1 MGHPC
6 GRGEPMKRAW
16 RAAGGSLLWV
26 LAAGAGAAPEALPRK
41 AAADESYPGVVVQ
54 YDTLRNAQGERLR
67 LIVTRPQHSAG
78 KVAVIFVA
86 GWLSCDTVEAP
97 AGTMGAPQRVFRAL
111 AQLPGFA
118 TVRLE
123 KAGVG
128 DSEGD
133 CGASDFSA
141 ELAAYRQ
148 AFRALGSYRFVDTTR
163 VFVFGLS
170 NGGGFAPLVAEA
182 APVRGYVVV
191 GGWIKTW
198 FEHMLEIERRRLALA
213 GVPAAELDA
222 RMKDVAQLYA
232 AYLLQRQSPREIFA
246 RQPRLQA
253 LWEGDAGQQYG
264 RPVRYYQQLQELD
277 LMRAWS
283 QVHAPL
289 LVLRGEFDWIM
300 SRADL
305 ETMAALVNANAPG
318 AAQFV
323 ELPLTGHTLEH
334 YASLEAAFAG
344 KQGPFEDAIAQRI
357 AAWFAAQ
364 R

>member
-1 MGHPC
+1 
-6 GRGEPMKRAW
+6 MKTAW
-16 RAAGGSLLWV
+16 HALGMMLV
-26 LAAGAGAAPEALPRK
+26 LASATAVAATGAALPRK
-41 AAADESYPGVVVQ
+41 SADESYPGVVVQ
-54 YDTLRNAQGERLR
+54 YDTLRSAAGERLR
-67 LIVTRPQHSAG
+67 LIVTRPRHLDG

-97 AGTMGAPQRVFRAL
+97 AGTAGAAQQVFRAL

-148 AFRALGSYRFVDTTR
+148 AFRALGAYPFVDTTR

-182 APVRGYVVV
+182 APVRGYLVV

-222 RMKDVAQLYA
+222 QMQDVAQLYA
-232 AYLLQRQSPREIFA
+232 AYLLQRLTPREIFA
-246 RQPRLQA
+246 RQPRLQR
-253 LWEGDAGQQYG
+253 LWAGDAGQQYG

-283 QVHAPL
+283 QVRVPL
-289 LVLRGEFDWIM
+289 LALHGEFDWIM

-305 ETMAALVNANAPG
+305 ETMVALVNANAPG

-323 ELPLTGHTLEH
+323 ELPQTGHTLEH

-344 KQGPFEDAIAQRI
+344 KQAAFEDAVARRIVAWFEAQR
-357 AAWFAAQ
+357 
-364 R
+364 

>member
-1 MGHPC
+1 MN
-6 GRGEPMKRAW
+6 RAW
-16 RAAGGSLLWV
+16 RAAGGGLLLLLV
-26 LAAGAGAAPEALPRK
+26 AGAGAAPAALPRK
-41 AAADESYPGVVVQ
+41 SADESYPGVVVQ
-54 YDTLRNAQGERLR
+54 YDTLRNAAGERLR
-67 LIVTRPQHSAG
+67 LIVTRPQHPDG
-78 KVAVIFVA
+78 RVAVIFVA

-97 AGTMGAPQRVFRAL
+97 AGMPGAAQQLFRTL

-133 CGASDFSA
+133 CGASDFAA

-148 AFRALGSYRFVDTTR
+148 AFRALGGYPFVDPAR
-163 VFVFGLS
+163 VFVLGLS

-222 RMKDVAQLYA
+222 QMKDVAQLYA
-232 AYLLQRQSPREIFA
+232 AYLLQGLTPREIFA
-246 RQPRLQA
+246 RQPRLQR

-283 QVHAPL
+283 QVRAPL
-289 LVLRGEFDWIM
+289 LVLHGEFDWIM

-305 ETMAALVNANAPG
+305 ETMAALVNANTPG

-334 YASLEAAFAG
+334 YASLQAAFAG

-357 AAWFAAQ
+357 AAWFEA
-364 R
+364 RR